1 MTSLL
6 SKTIPNYQ
14 SKTGQTDNIYLP
26 QPFLNY
32 AGLTKMLSGNYHYV
46 PKEHPN
52 PSEENPNETN
62 QNLDNTLYQQNKFE
76 ETKQSSNSKSSQNQQ
91 QSSQQQPE
99 QQDGEPQEEDT
110 IGFWINNIN
119 TGNVYRSFTKG
130 TNPWARSSAFTQPI
144 QRTRGAFCY
153 YQNAY
158 DSPIGG
164 EGAAGLSAAE
174 LKRREEELRKQ
185 QEEAERKAREEA
197 ELQERIRGAQIGV
210 GGVRNDTSKKIL
222 GGCSKK
228 GWTGL
233 SELRCFLHS
242 NTKNNSDVIDKNSFR
257 LLFKKKRY
265 FIRRC

>member
-1 MTSLL
+1 MATTLL
-6 SKTIPNYQ
+6 SKIAPNYQ
-14 SKTGQTDNIYLP
+14 TKTGETSSIYIP

-46 PKEHPN
+46 PKEPQN
-52 PSEENPNETN
+52 PEGSEATQN
-62 QNLDNTLYQQNKFE
+62 QNCDNTLYQQQRGFE
-76 ETKQSSNSKSSQNQQ
+76 ETKQQNAKNTFSSNKSNQNLTQNKV
-91 QSSQQQPE
+91 E
-99 QQDGEPQEEDT
+99 ADGDQPQEEDT

-130 TNPWARSSAFTQPI
+130 INPWARSSAFTQPI

-164 EGAAGLSAAE
+164 EGAAGISAAE

-210 GGVRNDTSKKIL
+210 GGVRQDTSKKIL
-222 GGCSKK
+222 GGCIKK
-228 GWTGL
+228 GWIGL
-233 SELRCFLHS
+233 CALKCFLHS
-242 NTKNNSDVIDKNSFR
+242 NTKNNGDIIDKNSFK
-257 LLFKKKRY
+257 L
-265 FIRRC
+265 